1 METRLYAIY
10 FKGTH
15 RGNIR
20 STSESNAIK
29 EYLIDSLLGDF
40 INDIDF
46 LFYFSAIEAVENIHY
61 TKSVFF
67 D

>member
-20 STSESNAIK
+20 SNSKSNAIR
-29 EYLIDSLLGDF
+29 EYLIDSLLGEF
-40 INDIDF
+40 IDDTDF
-46 LFYFSAIEAVENIHY
+46 LIYFSAIEAVENVHY
-61 TKSVFF
+61 SRPVFF